1 MDRSGSVV
9 KVLLSLLLLACSSAL
24 AAKDSA
30 IEMLPA
36 NNDVADIASLQ
47 RGARN
52 FMNYC
57 SGCHSA
63 KYVRFNRM
71 GRDLGLTE
79 DQLIENLMFNAETPH
94 DTIQRTMR
102 DDDATRW
109 FGNPPPDLSVVPR
122 SRGINYIFNYLQSFY
137 VDPDS
142 PTGVDNILLK
152 GTSMPDVLWE
162 LQGYQQAIFVEHE
175 VEEGGGAELV
185 FERFEPIS
193 EGSMSPEE
201 FQSFVRDTVNFLD
214 YMSEPVQLKRRAI
227 GIWVLMF
234 LVVFLIL
241 AMMLKKQI
249 WKDIS

>member
-1 MDRSGSVV
+1 MDRSRTIAALLTS
-9 KVLLSLLLLACSSAL
+9 VLLVAGSNSWAANESAMELA
-24 AAKDSA
+24 
-30 IEMLPA
+30 PA
-36 NNDVADIASLQ
+36 NNDVSDTASLQ

-79 DQLIENLMFNAETPH
+79 EQLIENLMFNAEVPH

-109 FGNPPPDLSVVPR
+109 FGKPPPDLSVVPR
-122 SRGINYIFNYLQSFY
+122 SRGIDYVFNFLQAFY
-137 VDPDS
+137 VDPKS
-142 PTGVDNILLK
+142 PTGVDNIVLP

-162 LQGYQQAIFVEHE
+162 MQGYQRAIF
-175 VEEGGGAELV
+175 EEQESDGGTKTELI
-185 FERFEPIS
+185 FERFERIT
-193 EGSMSPEE
+193 EGSMSPED
-201 FQSFVRDTVNFLD
+201 FQTFVRDTVNFLD
-214 YMSEPVQLKRRAI
+214 YMSEPAQLKRRAI
-227 GIWVLMF
+227 GVWVLMF

-241 AMMLKKQI
+241 TVMLKKQI
-249 WKDIS
+249 WKDVS

>member
-1 MDRSGSVV
+1 MLAVGSGSM
-9 KVLLSLLLLACSSAL
+9 
-24 AAKDSA
+24 AAEEITMKL
-30 IEMLPA
+30 MPA
-36 NNDVADIASLQ
+36 NNNVADTASLQ

-79 DQLIENLMFNAETPH
+79 DQLIDNLMFNAEVPH

-109 FGNPPPDLSVVPR
+109 FGKPPPDLSVTPR
-122 SRGINYIFNYLQSFY
+122 SRGIDYVYTFLQAFYL
-137 VDPDS
+137 DPDS
-142 PTGVDNILLK
+142 PTGVDNILLA
-152 GTSMPDVLWE
+152 GTSMPNVLWE
-162 LQGYQQAIFVEHE
+162 LQGYQKAIFAEHE
-175 VEEGGGAELV
+175 SADGDGIELV
-185 FERFEPIS
+185 FERFEAIS
-193 EGSMSPEE
+193 EGSMLPEE

-227 GIWVLMF
+227 GIWVMLF
-234 LVVFLIL
+234 LAVFLIL
-241 AMMLKKQI
+241 AMMLKKEI
-249 WKDIS
+249 WKDVS

>member
-1 MDRSGSVV
+1 MDRFGSVV
-9 KVLLSLLLLACSSAL
+9 KLMLSILLLGCASTL
-24 AAKDSA
+24 AAKESA

-36 NNDVADIASLQ
+36 NNNVADTASLQ

-122 SRGINYIFNYLQSFY
+122 SRGINYVFNFLQSFY
-137 VDPDS
+137 VDLDS
-142 PTGVDNILLK
+142 PTGVDNILLA
-152 GTSMPDVLWE
+152 GTSMPNILWE
-162 LQGYQQAIFVEHE
+162 LQGYQKAIFVEHE
-175 VEEGGGAELV
+175 LAGRDGTELV

-193 EGSMSPEE
+193 EGSMSADE

-234 LVVFLIL
+234 LGVFLIL
-241 AMMLKKQI
+241 AVMLKKQI

>member
-1 MDRSGSVV
+1 M
-9 KVLLSLLLLACSSAL
+9 LLLACSNSL
-24 AAKDSA
+24 AAGDSA
-30 IEMLPA
+30 IELVPA
-36 NNDVADIASLQ
+36 NNDVADTASLQ

-71 GRDLGLTE
+71 ARDLGLTE

-109 FGNPPPDLSVVPR
+109 FGKPPPDLSVIPR
-122 SRGINYIFNYLQSFY
+122 SRGINYVFNFLQSFY
-137 VDPDS
+137 VEPES
-142 PTGVDNILLK
+142 PTGVDNVLLE

-162 LQGYQQAIFVEHE
+162 LQGYQKAIFVEHE
-175 VEEGGGAELV
+175 LEDGAGTEMV
-185 FERFEPIS
+185 FERFELVT
-193 EGSMSPEE
+193 EGSMSPED
-201 FQSFVRDTVNFLD
+201 FQTFVRDTVNFLD
-214 YMSEPVQLKRRAI
+214 YMSEPAQLKRQAI
-227 GIWVLMF
+227 GVWVLMF

-249 WKDIS
+249 WKDVS

>member
-9 KVLLSLLLLACSSAL
+9 KVLLPMLLLACASTL

-79 DQLIENLMFNAETPH
+79 EQLIENLMFNAEVPH

-102 DDDATRW
+102 DEDAIRW
-109 FGNPPPDLSVVPR
+109 FGKPPPDLSVTPR
-122 SRGINYIFNYLQSFY
+122 SRGIDYVFTFLQSFY
-137 VDPDS
+137 VDPES
-142 PTGVDNILLK
+142 PTGVDNVLLP

-162 LQGYQQAIFVEHE
+162 MQGYQRAIFTEHE
-175 VEEGGGAELV
+175 SEEGIELV
-185 FERFEPIS
+185 FERFEAVT
-193 EGSMSPEE
+193 EGNMSPIE
-201 FQSFVRDTVNFLD
+201 FQTFVRDTVNFLD
-214 YMSEPVQLKRRAI
+214 YMSEPAQLKRKAI
-227 GIWVLMF
+227 GVWVLMF
-234 LVVFLIL
+234 LVVFLVL
-241 AMMLKKQI
+241 SYMLKKQI
-249 WKDIS
+249 WKDVS